1 MNAIEK
7 KRCPTQMCSRN
18 KGLEKKPETN
28 KSKDKCGRCG
38 YDKTHKKS
46 PAMGQQCGLCKTMNH
61 YAKFCRSKE
70 VHNLEDV
77 EDSGPEEEESEKE
90 LPLFVFSLESSS
102 VKEDA
107 QFYQTAEKEGA
118 QVRFQLDSGAKAS
131 DMSAKVYSNLRRG
144 SPPPLKRQA
153 QH

>member
-7 KRCPTQMCSRN
+7 KRCPTQMCPRN
-18 KGLEKKPETN
+18 KDLEKKPETN

-77 EDSGPEEEESEKE
+77 EDTGPEEEESEKE

-107 QFYQTAEKEGA
+107 QFYETAEKEGA